1 MAKEIKIR
9 LKNTDAFRKWQ
20 RLNQASK
27 AVEMKLK
34 DLAKQ
39 AGLPTSK
46 QFKRDCKGYF
56 TDGNGNPVGK
66 FSVFSRAEFVMPE
79 CKVCRIS

>member
-9 LKNTDAFRKWQ
+9 LKDTDAFRKWQ

-27 AVEMKLK
+27 AVKMRLES
-34 DLAKQ
+34 LAKQ
-39 AGLPTSK
+39 AGLPESK
-46 QFKRDCKGYF
+46 QFKHDCKGYF
-56 TDGNGNPVGK
+56 VDGNNNPLGK
-66 FSVFSRAEFVMPE
+66 FSVFSKGEFVMPA